1 MDIKMESFEKEELK
15 DVLIIKNDSKEVAD
29 DTYFQ
34 EVVLEYINNKMDN
47 IEKSIIK
54 YRYGLCGQKMTQRE
68 VSNVLGVPCSYID
81 RVEKRALIKMQNYF
95 DNKVGGI

>member
-1 MDIKMESFEKEELK
+1 MESFEKEELK

-47 IEKSIIK
+47 I
-54 YRYGLCGQKMTQRE
+54 
-68 VSNVLGVPCSYID
+68 
-81 RVEKRALIKMQNYF
+81 
-95 DNKVGGI
+95 

>member
-1 MDIKMESFEKEELK
+1 MESFEKEELK

-54 YRYGLCGQKMTQRE
+54 YRYGFCGQKMTQRE
-68 VSNVLGVPCSYID
+68 VSNVLGVPRSYID

-95 DNKVGGI
+95 DNKVGE